1 MEKQIFLLNNLNCAH
16 CAAKIEDK
24 IKTLPEVESESFTF
38 ATKKL
43 AVTSNKPQ
51 RELQAILQ
59 QTCDSIED
67 GVTVV
72 PQETKRTVTYAF
84 TLENLNCAHCAA
96 KIEDKIKTLPE
107 VESESFT
114 FATKKLAVTSDRSQ
128 KELQSIL
135 QQICDSIEDGVTV
148 KPQQTQTAAKADKL
162 KKQSIFTAN
171 KKEFINIIIGVVL
184 LAAAIC
190 CEHLI
195 TGLSINI
202 PAIALFVAS
211 YIVLGGEIVLKAGRN
226 ILKGQIFDENFLMS
240 VATIGAFAIAEY
252 PEAVGVML
260 FFRIGELF
268 EKIAVERSRSQIM
281 DAVDLR
287 PEQVSLVE
295 NGEVTVIPA
304 EQAQV
309 GDVVLVRPGDRIP
322 LDGTVIEGS
331 SRIDTSAVTG
341 ESVPV
346 KVEAGSQVMSGCV
359 NESTVIKIRVD
370 KVLGESMVTRILDSV
385 ENAAAGK
392 PKIDNFIT
400 RFARVYTPIVVAV
413 ALFTAIVI
421 PLVTGQEFF
430 PWVYTALSFLVMSCP
445 CALVLSVPLAFF
457 SGIGAGSKRG
467 ILFKGGLSMEAL
479 AGVKAVVMDK
489 TGTVTKGNFEVQNLV
504 PNGCDE
510 NKLLQLCASCE
521 QASTH
526 PIARSIVDYAN
537 RSNVEILSADT
548 IEEISGKGI
557 KAVING
563 KTVLCGNKK
572 LMNDFNIDMSGY
584 SQTDGT
590 QVLVAVDGK
599 YSGYVVIADTIKPD
613 AKSAVSGIKQ
623 QHIFTAM
630 LTGDD
635 EKTANA
641 VAKQTGIDQVHAK
654 LLPEDKLTVLKEIR
668 SQHGSVMFVGDGIN
682 DAPVLAGADVGAA
695 MGSGADAAIEAADV
709 VIMNSDVESVP
720 KAISIS
726 KRTTVIS
733 RENVV
738 FALVIKIIV
747 MLLGITGIYA
757 NMWLAVFADTGV
769 AMLCILNSIRILYM
783 KSFSRE

>member
-24 IKTLPEVESESFTF
+24 IKTLPEVESETFTF

-43 AVTSNKPQ
+43 V
-51 RELQAILQ
+51 
-59 QTCDSIED
+59 
-67 GVTVV
+67 
-72 PQETKRTVTYAF
+72 
-84 TLENLNCAHCAA
+84 
-96 KIEDKIKTLPE
+96 
-107 VESESFT
+107 
-114 FATKKLAVTSDRSQ
+114 VTSDKPQ

-135 QQICDSIEDGVTV
+135 QQTCDSIEDGVTV

-162 KKQSIFTAN
+162 KKESIFTAN
-171 KKEFINIIIGVVL
+171 KKEFINIFIGVVL

-226 ILKGQIFDENFLMS
+226 ILKGQVFDENFLMS

-346 KVEAGSQVMSGCV
+346 KVEARSQVMSGCV

-413 ALFTAIVI
+413 ALFTAVVI

-526 PIARSIVDYAN
+526 PIAKSIVDYAN

-548 IEEISGKGI
+548 IEEISGK
-557 KAVING
+557 AYER
-563 KTVLCGNKK
+563 L
-572 LMNDFNIDMSGY
+572 
-584 SQTDGT
+584 
-590 QVLVAVDGK
+590 
-599 YSGYVVIADTIKPD
+599 
-613 AKSAVSGIKQ
+613 
-623 QHIFTAM
+623 
-630 LTGDD
+630 
-635 EKTANA
+635 
-641 VAKQTGIDQVHAK
+641 
-654 LLPEDKLTVLKEIR
+654 
-668 SQHGSVMFVGDGIN
+668 
-682 DAPVLAGADVGAA
+682 
-695 MGSGADAAIEAADV
+695 
-709 VIMNSDVESVP
+709 
-720 KAISIS
+720 
-726 KRTTVIS
+726 
-733 RENVV
+733 
-738 FALVIKIIV
+738 
-747 MLLGITGIYA
+747 
-757 NMWLAVFADTGV
+757 
-769 AMLCILNSIRILYM
+769 
-783 KSFSRE
+783 

>member
-1 MEKQIFLLNNLNCAH
+1 MNISILLMEQIIQLFLMIFMGYLIVKVRLVKDEDSKVLSKIILYLIIPCVIINAFQVDYTMDTVKGLLLALAASVMTQVLLLIIISISGKLLHLNEVEIASVYYSNSGNLIVPIVTFILGQDWVLYGCVFMSVQLIFLWTHCKKIISRESSYDWKKIVLNINM
-16 CAAKIEDK
+16 I
-24 IKTLPEVESESFTF
+24 
-38 ATKKL
+38 
-43 AVTSNKPQ
+43 
-51 RELQAILQ
+51 
-59 QTCDSIED
+59 
-67 GVTVV
+67 
-72 PQETKRTVTYAF
+72 
-84 TLENLNCAHCAA
+84 
-96 KIEDKIKTLPE
+96 
-107 VESESFT
+107 
-114 FATKKLAVTSDRSQ
+114 
-128 KELQSIL
+128 
-135 QQICDSIEDGVTV
+135 
-148 KPQQTQTAAKADKL
+148 
-162 KKQSIFTAN
+162 SIF
-171 KKEFINIIIGVVL
+171 IGVVL

-392 PKIDNFIT
+392 PRIDNFIT

-526 PIARSIVDYAN
+526 PIAKSIVDYAN
-537 RSNVEILSADT
+537 SSNVEILSADT

-590 QVLVAVDGK
+590 QVLVTVDGK

-668 SQHGSVMFVGDGIN
+668 SEHGSVMFVGDGIN

>member
-43 AVTSNKPQ
+43 VVTSNKPQ
-51 RELQAILQ
+51 RELQSILQ
-59 QTCDSIED
+59 QT
-67 GVTVV
+67 
-72 PQETKRTVTYAF
+72 
-84 TLENLNCAHCAA
+84 
-96 KIEDKIKTLPE
+96 
-107 VESESFT
+107 
-114 FATKKLAVTSDRSQ
+114 
-128 KELQSIL
+128 
-135 QQICDSIEDGVTV
+135 CDSIEDGVTV
-148 KPQQTQTAAKADKL
+148 KPQQTQTTAKADKL
-162 KKQSIFTAN
+162 KKESIFTAN

-211 YIVLGGEIVLKAGRN
+211 YIVLGGEVVLKAGKN
-226 ILKGQIFDENFLMS
+226 ILKGQVFDENFLMS

-287 PEQVSLVE
+287 PEQVNLVE

-346 KVEAGSQVMSGCV
+346 KAEVGSQVMSGCV
-359 NESTVIKIRVD
+359 NESTVIKIKVD

-392 PKIDNFIT
+392 PRIDNFIT

-413 ALFTAIVI
+413 ALFTAVVI

-489 TGTVTKGNFEVQNLV
+489 TGTITKGNFEVQNLV
-504 PNGCDE
+504 PSGCDE
-510 NKLLQLCASCE
+510 NRLLQLCASCE

-526 PIARSIVDYAN
+526 PIAKSIVDYAN
-537 RSNVEILSADT
+537 RSKVEILSADT

-572 LMNDFNIDMSGY
+572 LMNDFNIDMSSY

-654 LLPEDKLTVLKEIR
+654 LLPEDKLTALKEIR
-668 SQHGSVMFVGDGIN
+668 SEHGSVMFVGDGIN

-747 MLLGITGIYA
+747 MVLGITGIYA

>member
-1 MEKQIFLLNNLNCAH
+1 M
-16 CAAKIEDK
+16 
-24 IKTLPEVESESFTF
+24 
-38 ATKKL
+38 
-43 AVTSNKPQ
+43 
-51 RELQAILQ
+51 
-59 QTCDSIED
+59 
-67 GVTVV
+67 
-72 PQETKRTVTYAF
+72 
-84 TLENLNCAHCAA
+84 
-96 KIEDKIKTLPE
+96 
-107 VESESFT
+107 
-114 FATKKLAVTSDRSQ
+114 
-128 KELQSIL
+128 
-135 QQICDSIEDGVTV
+135 
-148 KPQQTQTAAKADKL
+148 
-162 KKQSIFTAN
+162 
-171 KKEFINIIIGVVL
+171 
-184 LAAAIC
+184 
-190 CEHLI
+190 
-195 TGLSINI
+195 
-202 PAIALFVAS
+202 
-211 YIVLGGEIVLKAGRN
+211 
-226 ILKGQIFDENFLMS
+226 
-240 VATIGAFAIAEY
+240 
-252 PEAVGVML
+252 
-260 FFRIGELF
+260 
-268 EKIAVERSRSQIM
+268 
-281 DAVDLR
+281 
-287 PEQVSLVE
+287 
-295 NGEVTVIPA
+295 
-304 EQAQV
+304 
-309 GDVVLVRPGDRIP
+309 
-322 LDGTVIEGS
+322 
-331 SRIDTSAVTG
+331 
-341 ESVPV
+341 
-346 KVEAGSQVMSGCV
+346 
-359 NESTVIKIRVD
+359 
-370 KVLGESMVTRILDSV
+370 
-385 ENAAAGK
+385 
-392 PKIDNFIT
+392 
-400 RFARVYTPIVVAV
+400 
-413 ALFTAIVI
+413 
-421 PLVTGQEFF
+421 
-430 PWVYTALSFLVMSCP
+430 
-445 CALVLSVPLAFF
+445 
-457 SGIGAGSKRG
+457 
-467 ILFKGGLSMEAL
+467 
-479 AGVKAVVMDK
+479 
-489 TGTVTKGNFEVQNLV
+489 

-510 NKLLQLCASCE
+510 NKFLQLCASCE

-526 PIARSIVDYAN
+526 PIAKSIVDYAN

-654 LLPEDKLTVLKEIR
+654 LLPEDKLTALKEIR